1 MATGSA
7 DPARPV
13 AGWRR
18 SFRLRLVL
26 GALLWIGLG
35 LALCGGALYAVMRA
49 HLLAEIEEELGH
61 HGGEL
66 AAMVVQGPGGM
77 LGLRTE
83 MSDHR
88 FATPGSGYY
97 WQVEGA
103 AQALRSP
110 SLGAFRLSAGPADA
124 LHQGTGPTGAV
135 RQLDRTVMPSGG
147 ATPVRISVAI
157 DEDQVAVLLRGFARS
172 LALSLALVAA
182 GLMAAVVAQVT
193 YGLRPLARIRAGLAA
208 IRRGEQD
215 RLPDDLPLE
224 VQPLASSLN
233 DMIRAND
240 EVVQRACTQAGNLA
254 HALKTPLAILIDEAH
269 RLQAAG
275 HDGSVVLREAERMR
289 RQIDYQLAQARAA
302 ASRGR
307 PRTATAVVPAVQGIV
322 AAVSR
327 MYRERELEFALEAAG
342 ADAAAAVEAEDLDEM
357 LGNVIEN
364 AAKFAR
370 HRVAVAVEVAGD
382 RLRVRVDDDGPGM
395 PEAAREAVFRVGQR
409 LDEAVPGHGL
419 GLAIVRDIAALY
431 GGRAAIETSPLGGAR
446 LILELPRAE

>member
-1 MATGSA
+1 MA
-7 DPARPV
+7 DPAPPAR
-13 AGWRR
+13 WRR

-26 GALLWIGLG
+26 GALVWIGLG
-35 LALCGGALYAVMRA
+35 LALCGGALYAVMRT

-66 AAMVVQGPGGM
+66 AAMVVQGPGGA

-88 FATPGSGYY
+88 FAAPGSGYY

-103 AQALRSP
+103 GVLLRSP
-110 SLGAFRLSAGPADA
+110 SLGAFRLSPGPAEALHEGAGPE
-124 LHQGTGPTGAV
+124 GAV
-135 RQLDRTVMPSGG
+135 RQLDRAVVPAGG
-147 ATPVRISVAI
+147 SAPVRISVAI
-157 DEDQVAVLLRGFARS
+157 GEDQVAVLLRGFARS

-193 YGLRPLARIRAGLAA
+193 YGLQPLTRIRAGLAA

-224 VQPLASSLN
+224 VQPLATSLN
-233 DMIRAND
+233 EMIRAND
-240 EVVQRACTQAGNLA
+240 EVVQRARTQAGNLA

-275 HDGSVVLREAERMR
+275 QDGSVVLREAERMR

-307 PRTATAVVPAVQGIV
+307 PRTATPVVPAVREIV

-327 MYRERELEFALEAAG
+327 MHRERDLDFALEAAG
-342 ADAAAAVEAEDLDEM
+342 KDAVAAVEAEDLDEL

-370 HRVAVAVEVAGD
+370 HRVAVSVASHGG
-382 RLRVRVDDDGPGM
+382 RLLVHVDDDGPGL

-409 LDEAVPGHGL
+409 LDEGVPGHGL

-431 GGRAAIETSPLGGAR
+431 GGRVAIGTSPLGGAR
-446 LILELPRAE
+446 VILELPQAG